1 MFSILTHVIWN
12 PYVTQI
18 VSLGHLWF
26 KMYKIFA
33 KALEKIVRLSIRSPT
48 LTRQHNYFFLESYTS
63 WYLNVEIIQN
73 YNIYTSYQL
82 HYLTINEWGWVSY
95 EELWRSRIG
104 VIRRGLRPRRITP
117 SLYTLFIGVITH
129 LGCCENTSECSPN
142 IPSGLSRW

>member
-1 MFSILTHVIWN
+1 M
-12 PYVTQI
+12 TQI

-82 HYLTINEWGWVSY
+82 HYLTINE
-95 EELWRSRIG
+95 
-104 VIRRGLRPRRITP
+104 
-117 SLYTLFIGVITH
+117 
-129 LGCCENTSECSPN
+129 
-142 IPSGLSRW
+142 